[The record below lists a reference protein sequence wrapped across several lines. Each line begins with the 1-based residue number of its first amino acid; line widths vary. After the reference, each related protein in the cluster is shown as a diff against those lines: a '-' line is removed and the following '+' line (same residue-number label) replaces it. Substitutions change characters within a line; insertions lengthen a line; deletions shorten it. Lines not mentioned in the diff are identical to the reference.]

1 MPDFKCI
8 FPSCQAVFKQKTAL
22 TNHEKL
28 HKNSCE
34 VCLKSFSSKIMLTRH
49 KNSEHKAVEKTVIT
63 FSDLTYTCEYCKK
76 EFSSKLSL
84 NSHKRAHMNEQTN
97 DKEIDRKKKD
107 AER

>member
-1 MPDFKCI
+1 MG
-8 FPSCQAVFKQKTAL
+8 
-22 TNHEKL
+22 
-28 HKNSCE
+28 
-34 VCLKSFSSKIMLTRH
+34 KSFKGKISLTRH

-107 AER
+107 AERKRNKRKDEDVRKKEVSLMKEKRKNPDVL